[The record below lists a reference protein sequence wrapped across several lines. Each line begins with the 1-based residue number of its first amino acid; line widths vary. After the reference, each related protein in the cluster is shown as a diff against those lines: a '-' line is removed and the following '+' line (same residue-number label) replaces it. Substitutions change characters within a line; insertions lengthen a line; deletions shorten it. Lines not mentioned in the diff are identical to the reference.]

1 MGMDIDWIAA
11 NQAIEKLQ
19 EKLDNTEH
27 GEREKIT
34 DEIILAVDKICKD
47 N

>member
-1 MGMDIDWIAA
+1 MGMDVDYIAA
-11 NQAIEKLQ
+11 KEAIERLEKKLS
-19 EKLDNTEH
+19 DTPH
-27 GEREKIT
+27 GEREKIA